1 MNKNT
6 KRVLSAITIASLAVV
21 PDGVAPTVAPSA
33 FNLNGGVVHAA
44 EETHKVTIHYDFYD
58 DPMSPFSS
66 SSSSKV
72 VDVTPNQ
79 PLSDHIPETFP
90 GGYVFAGAVVNRGGS
105 EGTSLNSRNDL
116 FGDWTNF
123 YVTYPRRSNGSRT
136 NPSNAGT
143 NNNEK
148 PHKVT
153 IHYSLSNGYHP
164 VESPSSE
171 VFYVTPN
178 QPLSDHIPETL
189 PGGYV
194 FTGASAFVEGSEGV
208 TLSSRNDLFG
218 NETTFYARYLPKSEI
233 SRTNPSNAGTNNNA
247 GTEVKPNNGN
257 TNSGNNNSN
266 AEENIVNISYHFEG
280 DDNKTVTK
288 VKVNIAENPN
298 ATVGDYYPLSK
309 NGGDLKYIT
318 KGKGMMWVY
327 KVDPDHNY
335 RVDHRGDLL
344 SKYAHL
350 HLLGEYTKPNNAG
363 TEVKPNNDGNANAG
377 TNNNASTEVKPNNGN
392 TNAGTNNNAGTNT
405 GTNNNADTNAGTNNN
420 AGTEVKPGNN
430 DNTGNNKPE
439 NKPAPENKPNNN
451 SNAENTNTNN
461 NATPSEDIINNIF
474 LNDASGVKVTL
485 TDKTTAAKL
494 SATPVEDKA
503 LASSVLEKLNLPAD
517 NQIRILDLK
526 LLDKDNQVV
535 NSNAKRTVAIVLKEG
550 EKDVDVYHIKDNGE
564 LKLIDSTTKDGV
576 VTFKIDHFSKFA
588 IVSNTN
594 KPAINEVPE
603 YDLSK
608 LPQPGVPTPG
618 VTDGNSF
625 GPKTEAKDEAKDKDK
640 EGSLPNTGMT
650 TSSTAALGLSLIAL
664 VGLAVRRKLNN

>member
-21 PDGVAPTVAPSA
+21 PDGVAPTVAPSV

-44 EETHKVTIHYDFYD
+44 EENIVDLHYRFEGKDDLINVKVNIAENPNATVGDYYPLSKDGADLKYITKGKGMMWVYKVDPDHNYRVDHRGDLLSKYAHLHLLGVYTKPNNASTEVKPNNDGNANAGANNNETPHKVTITYNFYD

-90 GGYVFAGAVVNRGGS
+90 GGYVFYGAGGYIGAHGEGGS
-105 EGTSLNSRNDL
+105 SKELLKRNDL
-116 FGDWTNF
+116 FGNWTNVS
-123 YVTYPRRSNGSRT
+123 VTYPRRSNGSRT

-153 IHYSLSNGYHP
+153 IHYSLYNGYHP

-218 NETTFYARYLPKSEI
+218 NETTFYARYLPESMM

-247 GTEVKPNNGN
+247 GTEAKPNAGN
-257 TNSGNNNSN
+257 TNAGTNNNAS
-266 AEENIVNISYHFEG
+266 
-280 DDNKTVTK
+280 
-288 VKVNIAENPN
+288 
-298 ATVGDYYPLSK
+298 
-309 NGGDLKYIT
+309 
-318 KGKGMMWVY
+318 
-327 KVDPDHNY
+327 
-335 RVDHRGDLL
+335 
-344 SKYAHL
+344 
-350 HLLGEYTKPNNAG
+350 
-363 TEVKPNNDGNANAG
+363 TEVKPNAGNTNAG

-392 TNAGTNNNAGTNT
+392 TNADTNNNASTEVKP
-405 GTNNNADTNAGTNNN
+405 NNGNTNAGINNN
-420 AGTEVKPGNN
+420 AGTEVKLGNN

-461 NATPSEDIINNIF
+461 NVTPSEDIINNIF
-474 LNDASGVKVTL
+474 SNDASGVKVTL
-485 TDKTTAAKL
+485 TDKTTAVKL

-526 LLDKDNQVV
+526 LLDKDNHVV
-535 NSNAKRTVAIVLKEG
+535 NSNAKRTVAIVLKED
-550 EKDVDVYHIKDNGE
+550 EKDVAIYHIKDNGE

-576 VTFKIDHFSKFA
+576 VTFEIDHFSKFA
-588 IVSNTN
+588 IVSN
-594 KPAINEVPE
+594 KP
-603 YDLSK
+603 K
-608 LPQPGVPTPG
+608 Q
-618 VTDGNSF
+618 
-625 GPKTEAKDEAKDKDK
+625 
-640 EGSLPNTGMT
+640 
-650 TSSTAALGLSLIAL
+650 TSSNVNNSKSGKHLAKTGLSNNNLASLAAIGLVLSGALIF
-664 VGLAVRRKLNN
+664 GRRKNRK

>member
-21 PDGVAPTVAPSA
+21 PDGIALTVAPSV

-44 EETHKVTIHYDFYD
+44 EENIVDLHYRFEGKDDLINVKVNIAENPNATVGDYYPLSKDGADLKYITKGKGMMWVYKVDPDHNYRVDHRGDLLSKYAHLHLLGVYTKPNNASTEVKPNNDGNANAGANNNETPHKVTITYNFYD

-90 GGYVFAGAVVNRGGS
+90 GGYVFYGAGGYIGAHGEGGS
-105 EGTSLNSRNDL
+105 SKELLKRNDL
-116 FGDWTNF
+116 FGNWTNVS
-123 YVTYPRRSNGSRT
+123 VTYPRRSNGSRT

-153 IHYSLSNGYHP
+153 IHYSLYNGYHP

-218 NETTFYARYLPKSEI
+218 NETTFYARYLPESMM
-233 SRTNPSNAGTNNNA
+233 SRTNPSNAGTNNNAGTEAKPNNGNTNAGTNNNA

-257 TNSGNNNSN
+257 TN
-266 AEENIVNISYHFEG
+266 
-280 DDNKTVTK
+280 
-288 VKVNIAENPN
+288 
-298 ATVGDYYPLSK
+298 
-309 NGGDLKYIT
+309 
-318 KGKGMMWVY
+318 
-327 KVDPDHNY
+327 
-335 RVDHRGDLL
+335 
-344 SKYAHL
+344 
-350 HLLGEYTKPNNAG
+350 
-363 TEVKPNNDGNANAG
+363 AG
-377 TNNNASTEVKPNNGN
+377 TNNNAGTEVKPNNGN
-392 TNAGTNNNAGTNT
+392 TNAGTNNNAGT
-405 GTNNNADTNAGTNNN
+405 
-420 AGTEVKPGNN
+420 EVKPGNN
-430 DNTGNNKPE
+430 DNAGNNKPE

-461 NATPSEDIINNIF
+461 NVTPSEDIINNIF
-474 LNDASGVKVTL
+474 SNDASGVKVTL
-485 TDKTTAAKL
+485 TDKTTAVKL

-526 LLDKDNQVV
+526 LLDKDNHVV
-535 NSNAKRTVAIVLKEG
+535 NSNAKRTVAIVLKED
-550 EKDVDVYHIKDNGE
+550 EKDVAIYHIKDNGE

-576 VTFKIDHFSKFA
+576 VTFEIDHFSKFA
-588 IVSNTN
+588 IVSN
-594 KPAINEVPE
+594 K
-603 YDLSK
+603 SK
-608 LPQPGVPTPG
+608 Q
-618 VTDGNSF
+618 
-625 GPKTEAKDEAKDKDK
+625 
-640 EGSLPNTGMT
+640 
-650 TSSTAALGLSLIAL
+650 TSSNINNSKSGKHLAKTGLSNNNLASLAAMGLVLSGALIL
-664 VGLAVRRKLNN
+664 GRRKNRK

>member
-21 PDGVAPTVAPSA
+21 PDGIAPTVAPSV

-44 EETHKVTIHYDFYD
+44 EETHKVTITYNFYD

-66 SSSSKV
+66 SSNSKV

-90 GGYVFAGAVVNRGGS
+90 GGYVFYGAGGYIGAHGEGGGS
-105 EGTSLNSRNDL
+105 KELLKRNDL
-116 FGDWTNF
+116 FGNWTNVS
-123 YVTYPRRSNGSRT
+123 VTYPRRSNGSRT

-153 IHYSLSNGYHP
+153 IHYSLYNGYHP
-164 VESPSSE
+164 VDSPSSE

-218 NETTFYARYLPKSEI
+218 NETTFYARYLPKSKI
-233 SRTNPSNAGTNNNA
+233 SGTNPSNAGTNNNASKEIKLLNGSVVPDGENVVSVAYDFDGMDYATRVNVNIAENPNATVGDYYPLTKDGGDLKYITDGKTKMWVYKVGPGNYRVDQRGDLLSKHSHLLGVYTKPNNAGTNNNA

-257 TNSGNNNSN
+257 TNAGTN
-266 AEENIVNISYHFEG
+266 
-280 DDNKTVTK
+280 
-288 VKVNIAENPN
+288 
-298 ATVGDYYPLSK
+298 
-309 NGGDLKYIT
+309 
-318 KGKGMMWVY
+318 
-327 KVDPDHNY
+327 
-335 RVDHRGDLL
+335 
-344 SKYAHL
+344 
-350 HLLGEYTKPNNAG
+350 NNAG
-363 TEVKPNNDGNANAG
+363 TEVKPNNGN
-377 TNNNASTEVKPNNGN
+377 
-392 TNAGTNNNAGTNT
+392 
-405 GTNNNADTNAGTNNN
+405 TNAGTNNN

-461 NATPSEDIINNIF
+461 NVTSSEDIINNIF
-474 LNDASGVKVTL
+474 SNDASGVKVTL
-485 TDKTTAAKL
+485 TDKTTAVKL

-526 LLDKDNQVV
+526 LLDKDNHVV
-535 NSNAKRTVAIVLKEG
+535 NSNAKRTVAIVLKED
-550 EKDVDVYHIKDNGE
+550 EKDVAIYHIKDNGE

-576 VTFKIDHFSKFA
+576 VTFEIDHFSKFA
-588 IVSNTN
+588 IVSN
-594 KPAINEVPE
+594 K
-603 YDLSK
+603 SK
-608 LPQPGVPTPG
+608 Q
-618 VTDGNSF
+618 
-625 GPKTEAKDEAKDKDK
+625 
-640 EGSLPNTGMT
+640 
-650 TSSTAALGLSLIAL
+650 TSSNINNSKSGKHLAKTGLSNNNLASLAAMGLVLSGALIL
-664 VGLAVRRKLNN
+664 ERRKNRK